1 MPRVDPHNSKAPG
14 RFALVGRS
22 VVFWK
27 AMDSTSDSLLSRV
40 KRPTEAAA
48 WDRLV
53 QLYAPLLYGW
63 ARRLGLQDSDAA
75 DLVQD
80 VFVLLVR
87 KLPEFEYE
95 QGKSFRGWLRTVLVN
110 KWRDRPPALRSLAH
124 AGDSLLVDGEGG
136 RAAEEEADYRRYVIG
151 RALQLLEPEFSS
163 STWKA
168 FTAYVIHDLPAA
180 EVATQ
185 LGISPNMVYLAKS
198 RVVSRL
204 RRELAGLI
212 G

>member
-1 MPRVDPHNSKAPG
+1 
-14 RFALVGRS
+14 
-22 VVFWK
+22 
-27 AMDSTSDSLLSRV
+27 MDSTSDSLLERV
-40 KRPTEAAA
+40 KRPTESAA

-63 ARRLGLQDSDAA
+63 ARRMGLQDSDAA

-95 QGKSFRGWLRTVLVN
+95 QGKSFRAWLRTVLVN
-110 KWRDRPPALRSLAH
+110 KWRDRPPALRSLAD

-151 RALQLLEPEFSS
+151 RALQLLEPEFSTG
-163 STWKA
+163 TWKA
-168 FTAYVIHDLPAA
+168 FTAYAIHDRPAA
-180 EVATQ
+180 EVARQ